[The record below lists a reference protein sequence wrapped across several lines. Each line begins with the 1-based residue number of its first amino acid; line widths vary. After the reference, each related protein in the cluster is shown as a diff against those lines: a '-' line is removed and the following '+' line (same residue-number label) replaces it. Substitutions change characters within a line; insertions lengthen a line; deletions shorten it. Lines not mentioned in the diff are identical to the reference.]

1 MYLYIESRKG
11 DASNETV
18 RDADP
23 DVHAFDIRLPAP
35 FGVPP
40 KFLLPHGDKIHP
52 SIPPPPT
59 QKKSPKIYPHPQYN
73 QYFSL
78 SKKGHDPLLPHKLNF
93 ESLLRTSAN
102 PTKAFAATL

>member
-23 DVHAFDIRLPAP
+23 DVHGFDIRLPAP
-35 FGVPP
+35 FGFLP

-52 SIPPPPT
+52 FPLPSPPHT
-59 QKKSPKIYPHPQYN
+59 KK
-73 QYFSL
+73 
-78 SKKGHDPLLPHKLNF
+78 
-93 ESLLRTSAN
+93 
-102 PTKAFAATL
+102 AA